1 MLSLRA
7 KLGLGFGGLLALLTL
22 VGLQSSIW
30 ISRLGTAL
38 DTTLRENYDSVV
50 ACDQM
55 KEALERLDS
64 SALFALAGDAQ
75 RGSDLAARQAPLF
88 VKALDAELR
97 NITLPGEGPL
107 AFQIR
112 DLYAAYPPRLAEV
125 LDAGRPLDARRAL
138 YFSRLLPLF
147 REIKETAD
155 QVELL
160 NQDNMVRAD
169 ARSRALAAL
178 ARRRMALLLA
188 LGAVLAV
195 GFVLF
200 LGRAILMPLSRLTA
214 SVREIEQGNLDL
226 NLPVTS
232 HDEIGQLATAFNAM
246 AGRLRELRRSNRA
259 RLLRAQQTSQLAID
273 NLPDAVAVFSPEMEV
288 ELANRNA
295 VSTLGLRPGQPVP
308 ERHADWLPHL
318 LQEAARSG
326 SLPDRGYEAA
336 RQIFH
341 EGQERF
347 YLPHAVAV
355 HGADGALAGVTLI
368 LSDITNL
375 RRIDE
380 MKSGLLSTVSHELRT
395 PLTSLQ
401 MAVHILLDEQVGA
414 LTPQQTELLVGAR
427 DDAERLRTILV
438 NLLDIARYESGA
450 QQLNF
455 EPLPP
460 RDLVEASLAPLRS
473 AFTDKGIAVET
484 QVEPLLPKVVADPAR
499 APLALGNLLQNA
511 LQHTPAGGAV
521 VVRVTPEGAAVR
533 FAVADSGPGIP
544 PEHLGRL
551 FERFFQVPG
560 SQGGA
565 GLGLAIAKEI
575 VQAHGGAIGVE
586 SGGAAG
592 GGSTFWLTLP
602 AARVES
608 AESAAAAPRLAQG
621 GK

>member
-7 KLGLGFGGLLALLTL
+7 KLALGFGGLLALLTL
-22 VGLQSSIW
+22 VGLQSTVW
-30 ISRLGTAL
+30 ISRLGSSI
-38 DTTLRENYDSVV
+38 DVTLRENYDSVA

-75 RGSDLAARQAPLF
+75 GGRGLAGRQAPLF
-88 VKALDAELR
+88 VKALDAELH

-107 AFQIR
+107 AFHIR
-112 DLYAAYPPRLAEV
+112 DLYATYPPLLAEV
-125 LDAGRPLDARRAL
+125 LDDSRPLDLRRAL

-147 REIKETAD
+147 RQIKETAD
-155 QVELL
+155 RVEQL
-160 NQDNMVRAD
+160 NVDNMVRAN

-188 LGAVLAV
+188 LGAVLAA

-200 LGRAILMPLSRLTA
+200 LGRAILLPLSRLTV

-232 HDEIGQLATAFNAM
+232 QDEIGQLAAAFNAM

-259 RLLRAQQTSQLAID
+259 RLLRAQQTAQLAID

-288 ELANRNA
+288 ELANRTA
-295 VSTLGLRPGQPVP
+295 ISALGLRPGQPVP
-308 ERHADWLPHL
+308 ERHADWLPQL

-326 SLPDRGYEAA
+326 VLPDRGYEAA

-341 EGQERF
+341 QGQERF
-347 YLPHAVAV
+347 YLPQAVAV
-355 HGADGALAGVTLI
+355 HGTDGALAGITLI

-414 LTPQQTELLVGAR
+414 LTSQQTELLVAAR

-450 QQLNF
+450 QRLNL

-473 AFTDKGIAVET
+473 AFSDHGVTVE
-484 QVEPLLPKVVADPAR
+484 VEMEPLLPKVLADPAR
-499 APLALGNLLQNA
+499 AHLALGNLLQNA
-511 LQHTPAGGAV
+511 LQHTPAGGTV
-521 VVRVTPEGAAVR
+521 EVRVTPEGAALR

-544 PEHLGRL
+544 PEYRARV
-551 FERFFQVPG
+551 FDRFSQVPG

-575 VQAHGGAIGVE
+575 VQAHGGTIGVE

-592 GGSTFWLTLP
+592 AGATFWLTLP
-602 AARVES
+602 AAV
-608 AESAAAAPRLAQG
+608 AESPQETPRLAAG
-621 GK
+621 GQ

>member
-22 VGLQSSIW
+22 VGVQSSVW
-30 ISRLGTAL
+30 ISRLGSSL
-38 DTTLRENYDSVV
+38 DVTLRENYDSVV

-75 RGSDLAARQAPLF
+75 RGRDLAARQAPLF

-107 AFQIR
+107 AFHIR
-112 DLYAAYPPRLAEV
+112 DLYATYPPLLAAV
-125 LDAGRPLDARRAL
+125 LDDVRPLDARRAV

-147 REIKETAD
+147 RDIKETAD
-155 QVELL
+155 RVELL
-160 NQDNMVRAD
+160 NQDNMVRAN
-169 ARSRALAAL
+169 ARSRGLAAL

-188 LGAVLAV
+188 LGAVLAI

-200 LGRAILMPLSRLTA
+200 LGRAILVPLSRLTA

-232 HDEIGQLATAFNAM
+232 QDEIGQLAAAVNAM
-246 AGRLRELRRSNRA
+246 AGRLRELRRTNRA

-326 SLPDRGYEAA
+326 ALPDRGYEAA

-414 LTPQQTELLVGAR
+414 LTQQQTELLVGAR
-427 DDAERLRTILV
+427 DDAERLRSILV

-450 QQLNF
+450 QQLNL

-460 RDLVEASLAPLRS
+460 RDLVESSLAPLRS

-484 QVEPLLPKVVADPAR
+484 EVEPLLPRVLADPAR
-499 APLALGNLLQNA
+499 AHLALGNLLQNA
-511 LQHTPAGGAV
+511 LEHTPAGGNVA
-521 VVRVTPEGAAVR
+521 VRVTPAGATVR

-544 PEHLGRL
+544 PEHLGRV
-551 FERFFQVPG
+551 FDRFFQVPG

-575 VQAHGGAIGVE
+575 VQAHGGTIGIE
-586 SGGAAG
+586 SGGTAG
-592 GGSTFWLTLP
+592 GGATFWFTLP
-602 AARVES
+602 AAG
-608 AESAAAAPRLAQG
+608 AESLPAAPRLAQG
-621 GK
+621 GR